1 MNPDQLL
8 PLLKQL
14 SPVQIAQMMMTQ
26 RMGLDALIGVE
37 FKAASS
43 TRVTAQCLT
52 SSKHLQPY
60 GLIHGGLYCSL
71 GESLC
76 SIGGFLQALPTG
88 KFIVGR
94 ENKTRFHRGARK
106 DALLEITAQADP
118 NSIEGHLLWNFE
130 VKDAERRCASGSV
143 LLALVD
149 PKKHI
154 DGEQLEL
161 QVDLERQHSSS
172 FEVPHDD

>member
-1 MNPDQLL
+1 MNPTQLM

-14 SPVQIAQMMMTQ
+14 SPKQIAQMMMKQ
-26 RMGLDALIGVE
+26 RMGLDELIGIE
-37 FKAASS
+37 FKAASN
-43 TRVTAQCLT
+43 TEVLAQCST

-76 SIGGFLQALPTG
+76 SIGGFLQALPMG

-106 DALLEITAQADP
+106 DALLNIRAIPKESD
-118 NSIEGHLLWNFE
+118 IEDHLLWAFE
-130 VKDAERRCASGSV
+130 VHDDKKCCASGTV
-143 LLALVD
+143 LLALVA
-149 PKKHI
+149 PKHNI
-154 DGEQLEL
+154 GGEQLEL
-161 QVDLERQHSSS
+161 QVDLEHNNTIGRSYDH
-172 FEVPHDD
+172 